1 MTGAFI
7 STKILND
14 AKKDEWFIQLCVP
27 DATGLLGRRVVG
39 GALGR
44 GEEETLA
51 QAMESAGVTEIV
63 EQPRPVAQTRQR
75 LDPVALH
82 ERPAGVKGSLLQ
94 CGIAIEQLTETIRAW
109 H

>member
-1 MTGAFI
+1 MAFSAFI

-39 GALGR
+39 SALER
-44 GEEETLA
+44 GEETALA
-51 QAMESAGVTEIV
+51 RAMERAGVTEIV
-63 EQPRPVAQTRQR
+63 EKPQR

-82 ERPAGVKGSLLQ
+82 ERPAGVQGSLRQ
-94 CGIAIEQLTETIRAW
+94 CGIAIEQLAETIRAR

>member
-1 MTGAFI
+1 MTSAFI

-14 AKKDEWFIQLCVP
+14 PKKDEWFIQLCVP

-44 GEEETLA
+44 GEDETLA
-51 QAMESAGVTEIV
+51 QAMSDAGITEIV
-63 EQPRPVAQTRQR
+63 DQR

-94 CGIAIEQLTETIRAW
+94 CSIAVEQLTETIRAW

>member
-1 MTGAFI
+1 MTSAFI

-14 AKKDEWFIQLCVP
+14 PKKDEWFIQLCVP

-44 GEEETLA
+44 GEDETLA
-51 QAMESAGVTEIV
+51 QAMSDAGINEIV
-63 EQPRPVAQTRQR
+63 DQR

-94 CGIAIEQLTETIRAW
+94 CGIAVEQLTETIRAW

>member
-1 MTGAFI
+1 MASEAFI

-14 AKKDEWFIQLCVP
+14 AKKDEWFYQLCVP
-27 DATGLLGRRVVG
+27 DPTGLLGRRVVG

-44 GEEETLA
+44 GEFETLA
-51 QAMESAGVTEIV
+51 RAMESAGVTEIV
-63 EQPRPVAQTRQR
+63 EKPQR

-82 ERPAGVKGSLLQ
+82 ERPSGVQGSLRQ
-94 CGIAIEQLTETIRAW
+94 CGIAVDQLAEAIRAW

>member
-1 MTGAFI
+1 MSSAFI

-44 GEEETLA
+44 GEDETLA
-51 QAMESAGVTEIV
+51 QAMTDAGVTEIV
-63 EQPRPVAQTRQR
+63 ERPQQTRQR

>member
-1 MTGAFI
+1 MSSAFI

-14 AKKDEWFIQLCVP
+14 AKKDEWFIQLCVR
-27 DATGLLGRRVVG
+27 DDTGLLGRRVVG

-51 QAMESAGVTEIV
+51 QAMKEAGVTEIV
-63 EQPRPVAQTRQR
+63 YPWQPTRQR

-109 H
+109 R